1 MKIEDMKKA
10 MLVDTIFDK
19 PLSKINK
26 NWKNIYNWIKW
37 GDGSNKPTWLHLQPR
52 PRFGSLNMLVW
63 LSKMVLAEHF
73 GTLLAY
79 KTHNKA

>member
-37 GDGSNKPTWLHLQPR
+37 GDGSNKPTWLHFWLTKPTIK
-52 PRFGSLNMLVW
+52 PNNNTCWEKSVINMIW
-63 LSKMVLAEHF
+63 LLFPISD
-73 GTLLAY
+73 
-79 KTHNKA
+79 